1 MNLFTALRE
10 SHDLQRSLCR
20 RLSAKRLDPAAREA
34 TFQQLAVELAAHA
47 AAEERFLYAPLLML
61 DAGLS
66 ASRHALAEHHEAE
79 ELVAAL
85 QVRDKTGAAW
95 LAKARELCTC
105 VRHHLDE
112 EEQGFFQL
120 AGRLLTATQKTRLAK
135 RYLADLARM
144 RKLLG

>member
-1 MNLFTALRE
+1 MNIFTALRE
-10 SHDLQRSLCR
+10 SHDLQRALCR
-20 RLSAKRLDPAAREA
+20 RLVTKKLGPAAREA
-34 TFQQLAVELAAHA
+34 TFVQLAIELAAHA
-47 AAEERFLYAPLLML
+47 AAEERFLYAPLLMA

-79 ELVAAL
+79 ELVEAL
-85 QVRDKTGAAW
+85 KVRDKGSAAW
-95 LAKARELCTC
+95 LRRARELSTC

-135 RYLADLARM
+135 RYLTDLARM